1 MQKIDLADVRAQAEY
16 ELRCEQKRALIEA
29 EKARLR
35 AQPQTSLWQRL
46 ISKLPF
52 TITLERKKA

>member
-1 MQKIDLADVRAQAEY
+1 MSLNHIRHLARE
-16 ELRCEQKRALIEA
+16 ELRREEERRAIEA

-35 AQPQTSLWQRL
+35 AQSKLSFWQRL

-52 TITLERKKA
+52 TITIERKKT